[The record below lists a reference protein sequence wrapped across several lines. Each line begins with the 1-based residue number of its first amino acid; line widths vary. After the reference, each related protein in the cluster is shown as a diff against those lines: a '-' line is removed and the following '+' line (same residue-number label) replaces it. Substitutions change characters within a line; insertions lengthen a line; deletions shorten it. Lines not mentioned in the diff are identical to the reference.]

1 MNGLKLTQEQ
11 AAFYKDIDA
20 HKVAGD
26 KLRPK
31 FVHNGRT
38 MQVYPY
44 ETWEA
49 DVILIEDGHVV
60 AFHELAVHNIPGT
73 QGLNAEAVLAKVV
86 DAAKAQYKSAEDSQH
101 LILRWAGTV
110 PSWAVTAADESRVI
124 LEACS
129 PDGDM
134 HMVLDALADSTEVHI
149 HLSKGRAGVQMTV
162 DDTLRRDPIGLYRIV
177 HKALAHLEQGKF
189 AHI

>member
-1 MNGLKLTQEQ
+1 MAELKLTQEQ

-26 KLRPK
+26 KLRPQ

-49 DVILIEDGHVV
+49 DVILLEDGQVV

-73 QGLNAEAVLAKVV
+73 KGLNAEAVLAKVV
-86 DAAKAQYKSAEDSQH
+86 DAAKAQYKTTAESQQF
-101 LILRWAGTV
+101 ILCWAGAV
-110 PSWAVTAADESRVI
+110 PDWAVTAVDKAYVI

-129 PDGDM
+129 PDGGM
-134 HMVLDALADSTEVHI
+134 HMTIAAAGDRAEVHI
-149 HLSKGRAGVQMTV
+149 RLPKGLVGVRMTI
-162 DDTLRRDPIGLYRIV
+162 DAPLRRDPIDLSRIV
-177 HKALAHLEQGKF
+177 RIALTRIAQCDF
-189 AHI
+189 TSI